1 MGFIIV
7 LMTAAD
13 SSFKVVVAGLY
24 TVWIRIN
31 ETLPWIELKGEYH
44 TRREAR
50 QAAEQTLR
58 NTLLKIVNIPQESRS
73 IKALATTRISR

>member
-1 MGFIIV
+1 
-7 LMTAAD
+7 
-13 SSFKVVVAGLY
+13 VVAGLY

-31 ETLPWIELKGEYH
+31 ETLPWIELKGEYP
-44 TRREAR
+44 TRREAK
-50 QAAEQTLR
+50 QAAQQALK

>member
-73 IKALATTRISR
+73 IKTLATTRISR